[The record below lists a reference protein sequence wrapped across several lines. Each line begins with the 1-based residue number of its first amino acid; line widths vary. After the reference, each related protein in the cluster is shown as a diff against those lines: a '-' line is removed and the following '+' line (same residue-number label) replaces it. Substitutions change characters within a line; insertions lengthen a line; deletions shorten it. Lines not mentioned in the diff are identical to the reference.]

1 MCEGA
6 DQFYPVDAVELS
18 RAKEI
23 MQELK
28 TTKAEL
34 TRVLFSF
41 QCGPLSLVE
50 AQRGTSLIG
59 QELHSVATPV
69 SLMP

>member
-1 MCEGA
+1 MKYSPLQVCEGA

-28 TTKAEL
+28 ATRAEIKRVFSSSIL
-34 TRVLFSF
+34 QSYITRGLWNEMTQWVISFS
-41 QCGPLSLVE
+41 
-50 AQRGTSLIG
+50 
-59 QELHSVATPV
+59 
-69 SLMP
+69 